1 MVVCAWLRQYTG
13 STPQSSHRPPQTH
26 AESHRTGGPTRAVIS
41 VWPADS
47 GWQCCPAR
55 IYQERY
61 KYLQYFYVKKTQNK
75 TIKKSKTKTKLSCK
89 IKTALKIQNGD
100 KRHIDIHGHV
110 VYKHEHILLVLTE
123 SDLASSLDM
132 LSTKRHTSQK

>member
-1 MVVCAWLRQYTG
+1 M
-13 STPQSSHRPPQTH
+13 
-26 AESHRTGGPTRAVIS
+26 
-41 VWPADS
+41 
-47 GWQCCPAR
+47 
-55 IYQERY
+55 
-61 KYLQYFYVKKTQNK
+61 FKKTQNK